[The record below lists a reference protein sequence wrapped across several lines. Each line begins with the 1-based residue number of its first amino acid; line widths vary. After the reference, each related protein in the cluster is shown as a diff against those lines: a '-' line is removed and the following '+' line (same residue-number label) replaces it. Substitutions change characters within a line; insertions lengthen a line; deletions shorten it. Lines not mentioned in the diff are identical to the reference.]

1 MDLSRATIVEA
12 GREMAS
18 GRLSPVELVE
28 ATLRR
33 IERLNPT
40 LKAFLTVSGDI
51 GMERARQAQSEIA
64 SGRYRGPLHGIPY
77 SLKDV
82 IATKDVRTTFG
93 HPRLIDFQPDED
105 ATVRR
110 LLDEAGAILVGK
122 VYSQI
127 GRGDSIVDCCN
138 PWDVTRSPGTSS
150 SGSGSAVAAG
160 LGLLSI
166 GTDTGG
172 SVRHPA
178 SSCNLVGIRATFG
191 RISRHGVLAPSWSH
205 DQAGPLT
212 RTVAD
217 NALVMETL
225 AQYDA
230 LDPVSVERPAEK
242 FLELM
247 EGDVKGLRIGVP
259 TDRWLWEREAEEVE
273 ELVRTAIGVLE
284 ELGAT
289 VREVS
294 LPLASENRAVHF
306 KLSQPEA
313 YVYWTSFFGEEVVE
327 KWEEIRPG
335 IVAGKRQPFS
345 VYMEGQ
351 QEAARIRQEVEA
363 AMSEV
368 DVIAT
373 PTGSTL
379 GDKCDA
385 STAMIRGREVP
396 ARSRAVYINGIAS
409 LMGMPAI
416 SVPCGFALG
425 DRMPVGLQLM
435 GPKFSEGL
443 LYRAANAYQQATEWH
458 GRGPDIE
465 SQLGTL
471 IKW

>member
-1 MDLSRATIVEA
+1 MDLNNATIVEA
-12 GREMAS
+12 GREMAA

-28 ATLRR
+28 STLRR

-40 LKAFLTVSGDI
+40 LKAYLTVCGELA
-51 GMERARQAQSEIA
+51 MARAREAEVEMS
-64 SGRYRGPLHGIPY
+64 SGGYRGPLHGIPY

-93 HPRLIDFQPDED
+93 HPRLRDFQPDED

-150 SGSGSAVAAG
+150 SGSGSAVAGG

-178 SSCNLVGIRATFG
+178 SSCNLVGIRGTFG
-191 RISRHGVLAPSWSH
+191 RVSRHGVLAPSWSH

-212 RTVAD
+212 RTVTD
-217 NALVMETL
+217 NALAMETL
-225 AQYDA
+225 ARFDP
-230 LDPVSVERPAEK
+230 LDPISVERSPEK
-242 FLELM
+242 FT
-247 EGDVKGLRIGVP
+247 EGLSEGVKGLRIGVP
-259 TDRWLWEREAEEVE
+259 TDRWLWEREIEEVE
-273 ELVRTAIGVLE
+273 ELVRAAIGVLE
-284 ELGAT
+284 GLGAT

-294 LPLASENRAVHF
+294 LPLSSENRVVHF
-306 KLSQPEA
+306 KLSQPES
-313 YVYWTSFFGEEVVE
+313 YVYWTSNFSDEILEG
-327 KWEEIRPG
+327 WEEIRPG
-335 IVAGKRQPFS
+335 IEAGKNQPFA

-351 QEAARIRQEVEA
+351 REAARIRREVEA
-363 AMSEV
+363 ALSEV

-385 STAMIRGREVP
+385 QTAVIRGLEVP

-435 GPKFSEGL
+435 GPKFSEGML
-443 LYRAANAYQQATEWH
+443 FRAAYAYQQATGWH
-458 GRGPDIE
+458 ERVADVE
-465 SQLGTL
+465 S
-471 IKW
+471 

>member
-1 MDLSRATIVEA
+1 MVDLSRATIVET
-12 GREMAS
+12 GREMEA

-28 ATLRR
+28 ETLRR

-40 LKAFLTVSGDI
+40 LKAFLTVCGDLA
-51 GMERARQAQSEIA
+51 MARAREAEAEIA
-64 SGRYRGPLHGIPY
+64 SGGYRGLLHGIPY

-93 HPRLIDFQPDED
+93 HPRLIDFQPQED

-110 LLDEAGAILVGK
+110 LLDDAGAILVGK

-127 GRGDSIVDCCN
+127 GRGDDLVDCCN
-138 PWDVTRSPGTSS
+138 PWDVTTSPGTSS

-178 SSCNLVGIRATFG
+178 SNCNLVGLRATFG
-191 RISRHGVLAPSWSH
+191 RISRHGVLAPSWTH

-212 RTVAD
+212 RTVQD
-217 NALVMETL
+217 NAIVMETL
-225 AQYDA
+225 GRFDP

-242 FLELM
+242 FSELM
-247 EGDVKGLRIGVP
+247 KGEVKGLRIGVP
-259 TDRWLWEREAEEVE
+259 SDRWLWERETEEAEE
-273 ELVRTAIGVLE
+273 LARAAIGVLE
-284 ELGAT
+284 GLGAS

-294 LPLASENRAVHF
+294 LPLTAETRAVHF

-313 YVYWTSFFGEEVVE
+313 YVNWTSFFGEDVM
-327 KWEEIRPG
+327 EEWDVMRPG
-335 IVAGKRQPFS
+335 LEAGRRQPFS

-351 QEAARIRQEVEA
+351 REAARIRQEVES
-363 AMSEV
+363 AMADV

-373 PTGSTL
+373 PTGSTV

-385 STAMIRGREVP
+385 STAVIRGREVP

-425 DRMPVGLQLM
+425 GRMPVGLQLM
-435 GPKFSEGL
+435 GRKFSEGVL
-443 LYRAANAYQQATEWH
+443 FRAAGAYQGVTGWH
-458 GRGPDIE
+458 ERVADIE
-465 SQLGTL
+465 GQL
-471 IKW
+471 

>member
-1 MDLSRATIVEA
+1 MLDLNRATIVEA
-12 GREMAS
+12 GREMAA

-28 ATLRR
+28 TTLRR

-40 LKAFLTVSGDI
+40 LKAYLTVCGEYA
-51 GMERARQAQSEIA
+51 MERARQAEA
-64 SGRYRGPLHGIPY
+64 EMTSGRYRGPLHGIPY

-93 HPRLIDFQPDED
+93 HPRLHDFQPEED

-178 SSCNLVGIRATFG
+178 SSCNLAGIRATFG
-191 RISRHGVLAPSWSH
+191 RVSRHGVLAPSWSH

-217 NALVMETL
+217 NALAMETL
-225 AQYDA
+225 ARFDP
-230 LDPVSVERPAEK
+230 LDPISVERPAER
-242 FLELM
+242 FAELM
-247 EGDVKGLRIGVP
+247 KGDVKGLRIGVP
-259 TDRWLWEREAEEVE
+259 TDRWLWEREVEEVE
-273 ELVRTAIGVLE
+273 SLARAAIGVLE
-284 ELGAT
+284 GLGAS

-294 LPLASENRAVHF
+294 LPLAAENRAVHF
-306 KLSQPEA
+306 KLSQPES
-313 YVYWTSFFGEEVVE
+313 YVYWTSNFSREILEG
-327 KWEEIRPG
+327 WEEIRPG
-335 IVAGKRQPFS
+335 IEAGRSQPFA

-351 QEAARIRQEVEA
+351 QEAARIRREVEA
-363 AMSEV
+363 ALAEV

-379 GDKCDA
+379 GDRCDA
-385 STAMIRGREVP
+385 TTAMIRGREVP

-443 LYRAANAYQQATEWH
+443 LFRAANAYQQATGWH
-458 GRGPDIE
+458 KRAA
-465 SQLGTL
+465 
-471 IKW
+471 WV

>member
-1 MDLSRATIVEA
+1 MSLDLSSATIVEA
-12 GREMAS
+12 GREIAA

-28 ATLRR
+28 ATIRR

-40 LKAFLTVSGDI
+40 LKAYLTVSGDHA
-51 GMERARQAQSEIA
+51 MERASEAEAEIA
-64 SGRYRGPLHGIPY
+64 SGGYRGPLHGIPY

-93 HPRLIDFQPDED
+93 HPRLHDFEPDED
-105 ATVRR
+105 ATVRL
-110 LLDEAGAILVGK
+110 LLDEAGGILVGK

-127 GRGDSIVDCCN
+127 GRGDSLVDCCN

-217 NALVMETL
+217 NALAMETL
-225 AQYDA
+225 ARFDP
-230 LDPVSVERPAEK
+230 LDPVSVERPPEK
-242 FLELM
+242 FSELM
-247 EGDVKGLRIGVP
+247 KGDVKGLRIGVP
-259 TDRWLWEREAEEVE
+259 ADRWLWEREIEEVE
-273 ELVRTAIGVLE
+273 ELVRSAIGVLE
-284 ELGAT
+284 RLGAT

-306 KLSQPEA
+306 KLSQPES
-313 YVYWTSFFGEEVVE
+313 YVYWTSNFSEVILE
-327 KWEEIRPG
+327 GWEEIRPG
-335 IVAGKRQPFS
+335 IESGKNQPFA

-351 QEAARIRQEVEA
+351 REAARIRQEVEA
-363 AMSEV
+363 ALSEV

-379 GDKCDA
+379 GDECDA
-385 STAMIRGREVP
+385 STAVIRGREVP

-443 LYRAANAYQQATEWH
+443 LFRAANAYQQATGWH
-458 GRGPDIE
+458 ERYPSLEVNG
-465 SQLGTL
+465 
-471 IKW
+471 

>member
-1 MDLSRATIVEA
+1 MERARKAEA
-12 GREMAS
+12 EMAS
-18 GRLSPVELVE
+18 G
-28 ATLRR
+28 
-33 IERLNPT
+33 
-40 LKAFLTVSGDI
+40 G
-51 GMERARQAQSEIA
+51 
-64 SGRYRGPLHGIPY
+64 YRGPLHGIPY

-82 IATKDVRTTFG
+82 IATKDVWTTFG
-93 HPRLIDFQPDED
+93 HPRLHDFEPAED

-110 LLDEAGAILVGK
+110 LLDDAGAILVGK

-127 GRGDSIVDCCN
+127 GRGDSMVDCCN

-191 RISRHGVLAPSWSH
+191 RISRHGVLAPSWTH

-212 RTVAD
+212 RTVED

-225 AQYDA
+225 GRFDA
-230 LDPVSVERPAEK
+230 LDPVSVERPPEK
-242 FLELM
+242 FSELM

-259 TDRWLWEREAEEVE
+259 TDRWLWERETEEVE
-273 ELVRTAIGVLE
+273 SLVRSAIGVLE
-284 ELGAT
+284 GLGAS

-294 LPLASENRAVHF
+294 LPLSAETRAVHF
-306 KLSQPEA
+306 KLSQPES
-313 YVYWTSFFGEEVVE
+313 YVYWTSNFSQEMLKG
-327 KWEEIRPG
+327 WDEIRPG
-335 IVAGKRQPFS
+335 IEAGKRQPFS

-351 QEAARIRQEVEA
+351 REASRIRQEVEA
-363 AMSEV
+363 ALSEV

-385 STAMIRGREVP
+385 TTAVIRDREVP

-443 LYRAANAYQQATEWH
+443 LFRGAGAYQGATGWH
-458 GRGPDIE
+458 QRCPPIE
-465 SQLGTL
+465 
-471 IKW
+471 I

>member
-1 MDLSRATIVEA
+1 MNLNSATIVDA
-12 GREMAS
+12 GREIA
-18 GRLSPVELVE
+18 GGHLSPVELVE
-28 ATLRR
+28 STLRR
-33 IERLNPT
+33 IEKLNPT
-40 LKAFLTVSGDI
+40 LKAFLTVSGEHA
-51 GMERARQAQSEIA
+51 MERAKQAESEIA

-82 IATKDVRTTFG
+82 IATKDVPTTFG
-93 HPRLIDFQPDED
+93 HPRLHDLRPAED
-105 ATVRR
+105 ATLRR

-127 GRGDSIVDCCN
+127 GRGDSIVGCCN

-191 RISRHGVLAPSWSH
+191 RISRHGVLAPSWTH

-212 RTVAD
+212 RTVED

-225 AQYDA
+225 ARFDP

-242 FLELM
+242 FTESLA
-247 EGDVKGLRIGVP
+247 EGVKGLRIGVP
-259 TDRWLWEREAEEVE
+259 TDRWLWEREIEEVE
-273 ELVRTAIGVLE
+273 EMVRAAIGVLE
-284 ELGAT
+284 GLGAS

-294 LPLASENRAVHF
+294 LPLSAENRAVHF
-306 KLSQPEA
+306 KLSQPES
-313 YVYWTSFFGEEVVE
+313 YVYWTSNFSREILEG
-327 KWEEIRPG
+327 WDEIRPG
-335 IVAGKRQPFS
+335 IESGKRQPFA

-351 QEAARIRQEVEA
+351 REAARIRQEVDA
-363 AMSEV
+363 ALRDV

-385 STAMIRGREVP
+385 TTAVIRGREVP

-435 GPKFSEGL
+435 GRKLSEGML
-443 LYRAANAYQQATEWH
+443 FRAAYAYQQATEWH
-458 GRGPDIE
+458 RRAAAVGDFQI
-465 SQLGTL
+465 L
-471 IKW
+471 

>member
-1 MDLSRATIVEA
+1 MDLSSATIVEA
-12 GREMAS
+12 GREMAAS
-18 GRLSPVELVE
+18 RLSPVELME

-40 LKAFLTVSGDI
+40 LKAYLTVSGDHA
-51 GMERARQAQSEIA
+51 MERARQAEAEMA
-64 SGRYRGPLHGIPY
+64 SGVYRGPLHGIPY

-93 HPRLIDFQPDED
+93 HPCLHDFQPDED

-110 LLDEAGAILVGK
+110 LLDDAGAILVGK

-178 SSCNLVGIRATFG
+178 SSCNLVGIRGTFG

-212 RTVAD
+212 RTVMD
-217 NALVMETL
+217 NALVMDTL
-225 AQYDA
+225 ARFDP
-230 LDPVSVERPAEK
+230 LDPVSVERPPEK
-242 FLELM
+242 FTELM
-247 EGDVKGLRIGVP
+247 EGGVKGLRIGVP
-259 TDRWLWEREAEEVE
+259 TDRWLWERETEEVE
-273 ELVRTAIGVLE
+273 SLVRTAIEVLE
-284 ELGAT
+284 GLGAT

-294 LPLASENRAVHF
+294 LPLSAETRAVHF

-313 YVYWTSFFGEEVVE
+313 YVYWTSFFGQEVIDD
-327 KWEEIRPG
+327 WEVMQPG
-335 IVAGKRQPFS
+335 IEAGKKQPFA

-351 QEAARIRQEVEA
+351 REAARIRQEVESA
-363 AMSEV
+363 LSKV
-368 DVIAT
+368 DIIAT

-385 STAMIRGREVP
+385 QTAIIRGREVP

-409 LMGMPAI
+409 LMGMPAV

-425 DRMPVGLQLM
+425 NRMPVGLQLM
-435 GPKFSEGL
+435 GRKFSEGL
-443 LYRAANAYQQATEWH
+443 LFRTANAYQQATGWH
-458 GRGPDIE
+458 ERVPDIE
-465 SQLGTL
+465 SQ
-471 IKW
+471 IV

>member
-1 MDLSRATIVEA
+1 MSLDLSRATVVEV
-12 GREMAS
+12 GREMAA
-18 GRLSPVELVE
+18 GRVSPVGLVE

-40 LKAFLTVSGDI
+40 LKAFLSVSGELA
-51 GMERARQAQSEIA
+51 MSRAKEAEA
-64 SGRYRGPLHGIPY
+64 EMAAGRYRGPLHGIPY

-93 HPRLIDFQPDED
+93 HPRLHDFQPDEN
-105 ATVRR
+105 ATVRL

-127 GRGDSIVDCCN
+127 GRGDSLVDCCN

-160 LGLLSI
+160 LGLFSI

-178 SSCNLVGIRATFG
+178 SSCNLAGLRATFG
-191 RISRHGVLAPSWSH
+191 RISRNGVLAPSWSF

-217 NALVMETL
+217 NAIVMETL
-225 AQYDA
+225 ARFDP
-230 LDPVSVERPAEK
+230 LDPVSVERPSER
-242 FLELM
+242 FS
-247 EGDVKGLRIGVP
+247 EGLDGGVEELRIGVP
-259 TDRWLWEREAEEVE
+259 TDRWLWERETEEVE
-273 ELVRTAIGVLE
+273 ELVRAAIGVLE
-284 ELGAT
+284 ELGAS

-294 LPLASENRAVHF
+294 LPLSTENRAVHF

-313 YVYWTSFFGEEVVE
+313 YVYWTSHFSREILEG
-327 KWEEIRPG
+327 WEEIRPG
-335 IVAGKRQPFS
+335 IEAGKNQPFA
-345 VYMEGQ
+345 VYMEAQ
-351 QEAARIRQEVEA
+351 REATAIRQEVSA
-363 AMSEV
+363 ALAEV

-385 STAMIRGREVP
+385 ETAVIRGREVP

-409 LMGMPAI
+409 LMGTPAI

-425 DRMPVGLQLM
+425 DRMPAGLQLM
-435 GPKFSEGL
+435 GRKFSEGL
-443 LYRAANAYQQATEWH
+443 LLRAANAYQQATGWHERVADLGEWM
-458 GRGPDIE
+458 G
-465 SQLGTL
+465 
-471 IKW
+471 

>member
-1 MDLSRATIVEA
+1 MDLSRMTIVEA

-28 ATLRR
+28 STLRR

-40 LKAFLTVSGDI
+40 LKAFLTVSGDHA
-51 GMERARQAQSEIA
+51 MARAREAEAEIA
-64 SGRYRGPLHGIPY
+64 SGGYRGPLHGIPY

-93 HPRLIDFQPDED
+93 HPRLHDFKPDED

-150 SGSGSAVAAG
+150 SGSGSAVAGG

-178 SSCNLVGIRATFG
+178 SSCNLVGIRGTFG
-191 RISRHGVLAPSWSH
+191 RVSRHGVLAPSWSH

-212 RTVAD
+212 RTVTD
-217 NALVMETL
+217 NALAMETL
-225 AQYDA
+225 ARFDP
-230 LDPVSVERPAEK
+230 LDPISVKRPPER
-242 FLELM
+242 FSELM
-247 EGDVKGLRIGVP
+247 KGDVKGLRIGVP
-259 TDRWLWEREAEEVE
+259 TDRWLWEREIEEVE
-273 ELVRTAIGVLE
+273 DLVRAAIGVLE
-284 ELGAT
+284 GLGAT

-294 LPLASENRAVHF
+294 LPLAAENRAVHF
-306 KLSQPEA
+306 KLSQPES
-313 YVYWTSFFGEEVVE
+313 YVYWTSNFSWEILEG
-327 KWEEIRPG
+327 WEEIRPG
-335 IVAGKRQPFS
+335 IEQGKNQPFA
-345 VYMEGQ
+345 VYLEGQ
-351 QEAARIRQEVEA
+351 REAARIRQEVNA
-363 AMSEV
+363 ALSEV
-368 DVIAT
+368 DVIAS

-385 STAMIRGREVP
+385 STAVIRGREVP

-435 GPKFSEGL
+435 GPKLSEGL
-443 LYRAANAYQQATEWH
+443 LFRAARAYELVTGWH
-458 GRGPDIE
+458 ERVADIE
-465 SQLGTL
+465 SQIG
-471 IKW
+471 K

>member
-1 MDLSRATIVEA
+1 MSLDLGSATIVEA
-12 GREMAS
+12 GREMAA

-40 LKAFLTVSGDI
+40 LKAFLTVSGDVA
-51 GMERARQAQSEIA
+51 MERARQAEAEIV

-82 IATKDVRTTFG
+82 IATEDVRTTFG
-93 HPRLIDFQPDED
+93 HPRLIDFQPAED

-150 SGSGSAVAAG
+150 SGSGAAVAAG

-178 SSCNLVGIRATFG
+178 SSCNLVGLRATFG

-212 RTVAD
+212 RTVTD
-217 NALVMETL
+217 NALVLETL
-225 AQYDA
+225 AQFDP
-230 LDPVSVERPAEK
+230 LDPVSVERPPEK
-242 FLELM
+242 FSELM

-259 TDRWLWEREAEEVE
+259 TDRWLWERETEEVE
-273 ELVRTAIGVLE
+273 SLVRAAIGVLE
-284 ELGAT
+284 GLDAS
-289 VREVS
+289 VQEVS
-294 LPLASENRAVHF
+294 LPLSSEARATHF
-306 KLSQPEA
+306 KITQPES
-313 YVYWTSFFGEEVVE
+313 YVYWTGFFGEEVMDE
-327 KWEEIRPG
+327 WEVKRPG
-335 IVAGKRQPFS
+335 LESGKNQPFS

-351 QEAARIRQEVEA
+351 WEAARIRQEVESA
-363 AMSEV
+363 LSEV

-385 STAMIRGREVP
+385 WTAMIRGREVQ

-409 LMGMPAI
+409 LTGMPAI

-435 GPKFSEGL
+435 GRKFSEGL
-443 LYRAANAYQQATEWH
+443 LYRAARAYEREMGWWRRVVPVV
-458 GRGPDIE
+458 GEGGE
-465 SQLGTL
+465 
-471 IKW
+471 